1 MHFDEAIYIHIYV
14 LLPGVYVSICELS
27 LFKFVWSTN
36 TCTCHLCLQLLRCCY
51 KSYGVA
57 FGLQCKPFK
66 VGVACRVAC
75 AVAEFD
81 GAVPYTLT
89 AIVQASRQR
98 GQLPGA
104 VLDAQSAHKHR
115 CPHGTRTWVL
125 FFSRQITQ
133 WMSSSAGP
141 RSSATACTSF
151 SNACSFFCGS
161 FSSAFLVAF
170 STSSRLGSAMWLCR
184 RTTLCLGF
192 RVHFAGSSALTT
204 SFFDGCILKTLLGRL
219 IMLLA

>member
-1 MHFDEAIYIHIYV
+1 MHFDEANYIHIYV
-14 LLPGVYVSICELS
+14 LPSGVYASICELS
-27 LFKFVWSTN
+27 LFKFVWSSN
-36 TCTCHLCLQLLRCCY
+36 TCTYHLCLQLLRCCY
-51 KSYGVA
+51 KSYGVPI
-57 FGLQCKPFK
+57 GLHCKPFK

-141 RSSATACTSF
+141 RSSAAEQLVHSHAPSPSLPPSPTPVV
-151 SNACSFFCGS
+151 
-161 FSSAFLVAF
+161 SSAALLV
-170 STSSRLGSAMWLCR
+170 
-184 RTTLCLGF
+184 
-192 RVHFAGSSALTT
+192 
-204 SFFDGCILKTLLGRL
+204 LLF
-219 IMLLA
+219 